1 MQQQWFPVG
10 NIFVLLS
17 ATKLAIIW
25 CEKLKLIILLTFSN
39 RRQKVLVAWSTLKA
53 FFTKTLLSSYPCSII
68 DYSLLTFIKSVSVWY
83 VVVLKP
89 AMVLWNSCKDGIL

>member
-1 MQQQWFPVG
+1 MQQQWYPVD
-10 NIFVLLS
+10 NIFVLLL

-25 CEKLKLIILLTFSN
+25 CEKLKQIILLTFSN

-53 FFTKTLLSSYPCSII
+53 FFTKTLLLSYPCSII

-89 AMVLWNSCKDGIL
+89 AMVLWNSCKDGI